1 MPRAQSSRKHSK
13 MEGNGQCKENWE
25 WEKKEVSAMFKAI
38 KAVLVA
44 VGVCRCTRGPS
55 RGTGGKHRFAQAL
68 TLFSCYRSLT
78 YFFLSVGDN
87 KTSAQSITNG
97 GGYNR

>member
-1 MPRAQSSRKHSK
+1 MS
-13 MEGNGQCKENWE
+13 
-25 WEKKEVSAMFKAI
+25 KAI
-38 KAVLVA
+38 TAAFVA
-44 VGVCRCTRGPS
+44 VGVCRRTRGPS
-55 RGTGGKHRFAQAL
+55 RGTGGKHRSAQAL
-68 TLFSCYRSLT
+68 TLFPCYRSLT